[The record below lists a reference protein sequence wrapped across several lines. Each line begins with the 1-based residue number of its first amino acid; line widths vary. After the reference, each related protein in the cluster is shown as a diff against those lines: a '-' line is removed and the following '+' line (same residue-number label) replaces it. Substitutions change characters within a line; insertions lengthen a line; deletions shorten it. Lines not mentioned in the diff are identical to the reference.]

1 MNLICPLAI
10 LERGLG
16 GEVVESGITGKLKM
30 ENELKEKT
38 YNRIKIRLTIAGM
51 VIDLGLLLVLAFS
64 GLAVFIASHSAVTGN
79 DYINFLVFV
88 FLCGLL
94 FSVISVPMDF
104 YGGYVIEHRFGLSNQ
119 SFWNWLKESLK
130 GTALNIVIGVPVALA
145 FYWFIRSTGNLWWL
159 WFGIFVFVLSVVL
172 ARIAPV
178 LIFPIFYKFKE
189 LDNGEIRE
197 MVEKIMADVNIR
209 ISGIFSF
216 NMSKDTKKANAG
228 FTGLGKTKRIIL
240 SDTLL
245 ENFTVDEI
253 GVVFAHEAGHFKYKH
268 VVKRIIFG
276 TAVIFLS
283 FYFCGLTYAWTV
295 GKMGFAHIYDLAALP
310 VLMVYLSIF
319 SLVMFPVTNSISR
332 RHEYQADRYA
342 LQTTGN
348 LEAFVSTM
356 EKLASINLADK
367 EPHRIVEFF
376 FYSHPSIKRRIEAA
390 RISFDS
396 VKG

>member
-1 MNLICPLAI
+1 
-10 LERGLG
+10 
-16 GEVVESGITGKLKM
+16 M

-38 YNRIKIRLTIAGM
+38 YNRIKIRLNIAGM
-51 VIDLGLLLVLAFS
+51 VIDLGLLVILAFS
-64 GLAVFIASHSAVTGN
+64 GLAVLIASLSAVTGN

-94 FSVISVPMDF
+94 FSAISIPMDF
-104 YGGYVIEHRFGLSNQ
+104 YGGYVVEHRFGLSNQ
-119 SFWNWLKESLK
+119 SLLNWVKENLKS
-130 GTALNIVIGVPVALA
+130 TALNIVIGVPVALA

-189 LDNGEIRE
+189 LDNGEIKER
-197 MVEKIMADVNIR
+197 VEKILADVNIK

-245 ENFTVDEI
+245 ENFSVDEI
-253 GVVFAHEAGHFKYKH
+253 AVVFAHEAGHYKYRH
-268 VVKRIIFG
+268 IVKNIMFSTVIIF
-276 TAVIFLS
+276 VS
-283 FYFCGLTYAWTV
+283 FYLCGQSYAWTV
-295 GKMGFAHIYDLAALP
+295 SKMGFVQIHEFAALP
-310 VLMVYLSIF
+310 VLMLYLSIF
-319 SLVMFPVTNSISR
+319 GLLLMPVTNSISR
-332 RHEYQADRYA
+332 RYEYQADAYA

-356 EKLASINLADK
+356 EKLAAINLSDK
-367 EPHRIVEFF
+367 EPNRVVEFF
-376 FYSHPSIKRRIEAA
+376 FYSHPSIKRRVEAA
-390 RISFDS
+390 RASFGA
-396 VKG
+396 VNG